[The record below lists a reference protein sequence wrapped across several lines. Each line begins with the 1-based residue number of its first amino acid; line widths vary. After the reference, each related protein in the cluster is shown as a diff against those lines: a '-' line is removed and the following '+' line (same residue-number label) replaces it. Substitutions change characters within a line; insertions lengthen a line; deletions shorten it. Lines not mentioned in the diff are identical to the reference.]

1 MQLSPLVNISPLSG
15 MEAFITGPQS
25 SILYHLVQL
34 TPLHRSKDCF
44 SLPAT
49 FVSGLP
55 TGLLS
60 LLIHLLSLLILG
72 ARIVPVFP
80 NKSTRP
86 GKHSTAFYT
95 CTGNER
101 TFYKLANQSN
111 RAKTGPKGQQHLES
125 SVYNEVAKNSGF
137 GGSGEEAEEVDT
149 LKTKHYIG

>member
-1 MQLSPLVNISPLSG
+1 M
-15 MEAFITGPQS
+15 
-25 SILYHLVQL
+25 
-34 TPLHRSKDCF
+34 
-44 SLPAT
+44 
-49 FVSGLP
+49 
-55 TGLLS
+55 
-60 LLIHLLSLLILG
+60 
-72 ARIVPVFP
+72 PVFP

-111 RAKTGPKGQQHLES
+111 RAKTGPKGQRHLES

-137 GGSGEEAEEVDT
+137 GGGGEEAEEVDT